1 MQGENL
7 DQKTLLGKLQYE
19 FQEIGAIEE
28 ALGTV
33 SKNLFAREQDTE
45 MRGFGVIAGMLQER
59 LAQAMDRL
67 EDYQREITNSM
78 KHGDESHE

>member
-1 MQGENL
+1 MQGKSV
-7 DQKTLLGKLQYE
+7 DQKAILSKLQHE

-45 MRGFGVIAGMLQER
+45 MRGFGVIAEMLQKR
-59 LAQAMDRL
+59 LAQTMDRL
-67 EDYQREITNSM
+67 ENYQREIINSM
-78 KHGDESHE
+78 KHGGENHE